1 MARLAIGYAGAGGVR
16 PRGPGPSS
24 IHALFAGEYARQGRR
39 RGRGWWRRG
48 HVARRSNRT
57 WPNRCAE
64 AGGGTALIAGRP
76 FDASD
81 TVTPLITCYP
91 PAALRRNRP
100 ARMPRKTVDRLTGK
114 SPGLRPK
121 NWKWIG
127 VALSSSIG
135 RRGGWGCVDPQPRH
149 SPGSP
154 NGETKRRCKVSGGR
168 SGRAQGPL
176 PAEWPGD
183 PTHALRK
190 AAPELQSAVA
200 QFAPLFLGGGGAFL
214 FAHGS
219 GIAAAR
225 ADVPRQQR
233 EVYLS

>member
-1 MARLAIGYAGAGGVR
+1 MNWHRWLATLFVMLALVACTQGGLAQQAGAV
-16 PRGPGPSS
+16 
-24 IHALFAGEYARQGRR
+24 
-39 RGRGWWRRG
+39 
-48 HVARRSNRT
+48 V
-57 WPNRCAE
+57 
-64 AGGGTALIAGRP
+64 
-76 FDASD
+76 
-81 TVTPLITCYP
+81 
-91 PAALRRNRP
+91 
-100 ARMPRKTVDRLTGK
+100 
-114 SPGLRPK
+114 
-121 NWKWIG
+121 
-127 VALSSSIG
+127 
-135 RRGGWGCVDPQPRH
+135 WGCVDPQPRH

-219 GIAAAR
+219 RIPAAR
-225 ADVPRQQR
+225 ADVPHQQR